1 MPLTAETRTLRHC
14 RYHYRISPRG
24 RPSTRPDDDA
34 APTHIRVG
42 LRTSRDKCP
51 APTYTRGGI
60 NGDILQSRV
69 RNVPP
74 PPPPSPGT

>member
-1 MPLTAETRTLRHC
+1 MPLTAETRTLR
-14 RYHYRISPRG
+14 SPSLSLSLSDFT
-24 RPSTRPDDDA
+24 STRPDDDA